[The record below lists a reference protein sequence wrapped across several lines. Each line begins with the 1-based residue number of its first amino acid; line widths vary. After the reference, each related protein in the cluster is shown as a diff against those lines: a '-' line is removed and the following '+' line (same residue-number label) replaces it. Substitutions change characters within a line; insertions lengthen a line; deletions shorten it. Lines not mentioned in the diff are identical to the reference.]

1 MYWQAPSFS
10 IIRLSILISRA
21 TAKLVSDLDP
31 SLRAA
36 IDHLSLVRARWH
48 KRTKIRQ
55 WLWAVCQ
62 PQQRNDFILYAGIG
76 TYNGGDRNQ
85 ITSAC
90 SHCLLTFSGWELGRP
105 PAITNLIFLVQN
117 VRTSN
122 ITLENPINCYACAPT
137 LSVLAFDSDTY
148 IAIYLVKTW
157 VLILRTL
164 ESLCWQSELSAS
176 VCVCV
181 CVSI

>member
-21 TAKLVSDLDP
+21 AAKLVSDLDP

-76 TYNGGDRNQ
+76 SYNGGDRNQ

-117 VRTSN
+117 VRTSS
-122 ITLENPINCYACAPT
+122 ITLENPINW
-137 LSVLAFDSDTY
+137 L
-148 IAIYLVKTW
+148 
-157 VLILRTL
+157 
-164 ESLCWQSELSAS
+164 
-176 VCVCV
+176 
-181 CVSI
+181 CVSSNSFCISVSTATHISPFIWWKREC